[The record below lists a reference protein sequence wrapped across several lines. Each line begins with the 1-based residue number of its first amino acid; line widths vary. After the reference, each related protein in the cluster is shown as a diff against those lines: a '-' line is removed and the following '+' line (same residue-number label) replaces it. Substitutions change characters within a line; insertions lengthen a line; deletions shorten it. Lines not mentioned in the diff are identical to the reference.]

1 MRYVVIVA
9 ALLLSPG
16 GHGSCGQVIPV
27 AGGDVVRTYAPVGQ
41 YAGHWGV
48 DLAASIGT
56 PVRAVLSGTV
66 SFSGTVAGVITVT
79 VDHGRGLRTSYSY
92 LTSRAVRR
100 GDVVA
105 AGAILGKSGEDRS
118 VAALHLSLRLG
129 GQYRDPMRMLLCG
142 SESSI
147 RPYLAP

>member
-9 ALLLSPG
+9 ALLLSSG
-16 GHGSCGQVIPV
+16 GYGSCGQVIPV
-27 AGGDVVRTYAPVGQ
+27 PGGDVARTYAPVGR

-48 DLAASIGT
+48 DLAAPIGT

-66 SFSGTVAGVITVT
+66 SFSGTVASVMTVT

-105 AGAILGKSGEDRS
+105 AGVTLGESGVDRS

-129 GQYRDPMRMLLCG
+129 GQYRDPMRILLCG
-142 SESSI
+142 SALSV